1 MPRLEKEEKFFWE
14 DEQKKKLKD
23 KIPHTL
29 LRYAGK
35 VDDDANQI
43 KLDFLQN
50 IEIIC
55 QLER

>member
-1 MPRLEKEEKFFWE
+1 M
-14 DEQKKKLKD
+14 
-23 KIPHTL
+23 
-29 LRYAGK
+29 RYAGK